1 MNHIWLP
8 VPDCKIYGLIDC
20 FLLAPPNHRQQLSL
34 MLPQMLCLQ
43 AIQADNDGPNNVVV
57 VGHSILTAAMLGH
70 CLGIGEESMSLF
82 KADCGGVTVVDFPR
96 EVLPEAGVVQ
106 CINYTAHLGRWS
118 VPITH
123 DDMDSVCGIEG
134 CF

>member
-1 MNHIWLP
+1 MLP
-8 VPDCKIYGLIDC
+8 LHV
-20 FLLAPPNHRQQLSL
+20 LSL
-34 MLPQMLCLQ
+34 HQDAISCHCVTSQLCTAALCHVDLSCLQ
-43 AIQADNDGPNNVVV
+43 AIQADDEESRNVVV
-57 VGHSILTAAMLGH
+57 VGHSIITAAMLGH
-70 CLGIGEESMSLF
+70 CLGIGEESMRIF

-96 EVLPEAGVVQ
+96 EILPEAGVVQ